1 MTEWSVALLIFNLD
15 IKYDDKWISAYP
27 TRFIVKKKKTTSAL
41 EYATEYTLENI

>member
-27 TRFIVKKKKTTSAL
+27 TRFIVKKKPPVPLNTRLS
-41 EYATEYTLENI
+41 TL